1 MNHDRLTQAAA
12 EHDGSNRQTALPH
25 AASLET
31 PTASSTATT
40 GVWAGTEPR
49 EAFSAAVT
57 ALGEG
62 LPAIPQIAQPAEG
75 GTRWAL
81 DFLAP
86 ATGMLDLPVDLT
98 AAGWRLAR
106 GEGREQRLSRS
117 HTAQILD
124 AVEEYHD
131 ERPTLL
137 TLPGPWHLIRHMS
150 LPSGAP
156 VLSDFGAV
164 RDVLQAYA
172 FAAQAHLAEVERRTG
187 RAPRARIVER
197 HLDPILTGSVPTDS
211 GFRTLPSLPEQ
222 AVFTGLQS
230 FLARCGSAPLL
241 HVPKLAT
248 VRIGGKDIRHA
259 DQLLDIGV
267 GSIVVDLPTGSGS
280 IGSPGEAPA
289 VLAQWERLAEWA
301 DAGHEVWLNF
311 PHSIQRARLRQ
322 TLELV
327 WEPWNRIGMSRAS
340 AAQFGV
346 LTGFA
351 EPVSAGLLPPGADTG
366 TSRSLMAAAADIHNA
381 LKEEE

>member
-1 MNHDRLTQAAA
+1 MNL
-12 EHDGSNRQTALPH
+12 
-25 AASLET
+25 
-31 PTASSTATT
+31 TATT

-57 ALGEG
+57 ASGEG
-62 LPAIPQIAQPAEG
+62 MPAIPQIAQPAEG
-75 GTRWAL
+75 GARWAL

-86 ATGMLDLPVDLT
+86 AAGMLDLPVDLSP
-98 AAGWRLAR
+98 AGWRLAR

-124 AVEEYHD
+124 AVEEYCD
-131 ERPTLL
+131 ERPTFL
-137 TLPGPWHLIRHMS
+137 TLPGPWHLIRHMT

-172 FAAQAHLAEVERRTG
+172 FAVQAHLAEVERRTG
-187 RAPRARIVER
+187 QAPRVRIVER

-211 GFRTLPSLPEQ
+211 GFRTLPGLPEQ

-230 FLARCGSAPLL
+230 FLARCGENPLL
-241 HVPKLAT
+241 HVPKLGE

-267 GSIVVDLPTGSGS
+267 GSIVVDLPVVSG
-280 IGSPGEAPA
+280 GEAEWAAGESPA
-289 VLAQWERLAEWA
+289 GLARWEPLAEWV
-301 DAGHEVWLNF
+301 DAGHEVWLHF
-311 PHSIQRARLRQ
+311 PHTIQRARLSQ
-322 TLELV
+322 TLALV
-327 WEPWNRIGMSRAS
+327 WEPWQRIGMSRTS

-346 LTGFA
+346 LTGLA
-351 EPVSAGLLPPGADTG
+351 EPASAGLLPAGAETG
-366 TSRSLMAAAADIHNA
+366 TCRSFMEAATDIHTA

>member
-1 MNHDRLTQAAA
+1 MNL
-12 EHDGSNRQTALPH
+12 
-25 AASLET
+25 
-31 PTASSTATT
+31 TATT

-49 EAFSAAVT
+49 EAFSAAVS
-57 ALGEG
+57 ASGEG

-86 ATGMLDLPVDLT
+86 AAGMLDLPVDLSP
-98 AAGWRLAR
+98 AGWRLAR
-106 GEGREQRLSRS
+106 GEGREQRLCRS

-124 AVEEYHD
+124 AVEEYCD

-137 TLPGPWHLIRHMS
+137 TLPGPWHLIRHMT
-150 LPSGAP
+150 LPTGAP

-172 FAAQAHLAEVERRTG
+172 FAVQAHLAEVERRTG
-187 RAPRARIVER
+187 QAPRVRIVER

-211 GFRTLPSLPEQ
+211 GFRTLPALPEQ

-230 FLARCGSAPLL
+230 FLARCGESPLL
-241 HVPKLAT
+241 HVPKLGE

-259 DQLLDIGV
+259 DQLLDIGA
-267 GSIVVDLPTGSGS
+267 GSIVVDLPAGAGAAESDGASSEGTAGD
-280 IGSPGEAPA
+280 SPAG
-289 VLAQWERLAEWA
+289 LARWERLAEWV

-311 PHSIQRARLRQ
+311 PHTIQRARLSQ
-322 TLELV
+322 TLALV
-327 WEPWNRIGMSRAS
+327 WEPWQRIGMSRAS

-346 LTGFA
+346 LTGLA
-351 EPVSAGLLPPGADTG
+351 EPASAGLLPARADTG
-366 TSRSLMAAAADIHNA
+366 TCRSLMEAATDIHNA

>member
-1 MNHDRLTQAAA
+1 MNLT
-12 EHDGSNRQTALPH
+12 S
-25 AASLET
+25 
-31 PTASSTATT
+31 TT

-57 ALGEG
+57 ASGEG
-62 LPAIPQIAQPAEG
+62 MPAIPQIAQPAEG

-86 ATGMLDLPVDLT
+86 AAGMLDLPVDLSP
-98 AAGWRLAR
+98 AGWRLAR

-124 AVEEYHD
+124 AVEEYCD
-131 ERPTLL
+131 ERPTFL
-137 TLPGPWHLIRHMS
+137 TLPGPWHLIRHMA

-156 VLSDFGAV
+156 ILSDFGAV

-172 FAAQAHLAEVERRTG
+172 FAVQAHLAEVERRTG
-187 RAPRARIVER
+187 QAPRVRIVER

-211 GFRTLPSLPEQ
+211 GFRTLPALPEQ

-230 FLARCGSAPLL
+230 FLARCGENPLL

-267 GSIVVDLPTGSGS
+267 RSIVVDLPAGSGAAS
-280 IGSPGEAPA
+280 AEGAAGDSSAG
-289 VLAQWERLAEWA
+289 LAQWERLAEWV
-301 DAGHEVWLNF
+301 DAGHEVWLAF
-311 PHSIQRARLRQ
+311 PHTIQRAWLSQ
-322 TLELV
+322 TLALV
-327 WEPWNRIGMSRAS
+327 WEPWQRIGMSRTS

-346 LTGFA
+346 LTGLA
-351 EPVSAGLLPPGADTG
+351 EPASAGLLSAEADTG
-366 TSRSLMAAAADIHNA
+366 TCRTLTEAASDIHNA